1 MKHFFINIILPIKS
15 SVFSLYFKDFFSYIS
30 QINEPRRWVFLCIWY
45 ENRCFGIYKIKRLII
60 PLYMA
65 LCMPL
70 HLWQLTS
77 RVYQDHPAFRL
88 ES

>member
-1 MKHFFINIILPIKS
+1 M
-15 SVFSLYFKDFFSYIS
+15 D
-30 QINEPRRWVFLCIWY
+30 EPKEWTFLCIWY
-45 ENRCFGIYKIKRLII
+45 ENSWFGVYEVKRLYI
-60 PLYMA
+60 PFYMA

-77 RVYQDHPAFRL
+77 RVYQDHLIFQC